1 MHCTLA
7 NFRTLSAVFIVLTI
21 VFAASTGYFAV
32 NPTTV
37 TQTTTATQATTVT
50 KVSTSVQTVVGSA
63 LPAYTV
69 GLGYNSSIGFYL
81 TNGTGFTLYLFKVD
95 KPSNGTSACNGTC
108 ATNWPA
114 FFTSKITV
122 PPGLSASSF
131 STITRKDGSKQVT
144 YNGWP
149 LYHFHKDLQAGNT
162 FGQGIGTVW
171 FAYTV
176 PTPPP

>member
-1 MHCTLA
+1 MA
-7 NFRTLSAVFIVLTI
+7 NFRTISAVFIALTV

-37 TQTTTATQATTVT
+37 TQTTTLT

-81 TNGTGFTLYLFKVD
+81 TNGTGFTLYMFKVD
-95 KPSNGTSACNGTC
+95 KPNNGTSACNGMC
-108 ATNWPA
+108 ATTWPA
-114 FFTSKITV
+114 FFTSKVTV

-131 STITRKDGSKQVT
+131 STITRKDGSMQVT
-144 YNGWP
+144 YNGLP
-149 LYHFHKDLQAGNT
+149 LYYFHKDLQPGNT
-162 FGQGIGTVW
+162 LGQGLFAVW

-176 PTPPP
+176 PTPHP